1 MLLGEL
7 LALGALLGF
16 SGNVLLVNSSSRRL
30 KQEIG
35 FLLALGTN
43 VLFAG
48 LLVIVQYVVLGQ
60 PFRPEWPAIGWFVL
74 GGLLTSYLGRW
85 CFFLSV
91 RNIGPTRASSLQIT
105 NPVFAAAA
113 AWIFLGEALP
123 PLAIVFVLV
132 VVGGLW
138 LTTRGR
144 SPAPEPVPVAV
155 GGTDEPARAAAVPG
169 RTPPRRSLTASQIG
183 LALLGA
189 VAYGVG
195 NVVRSAGVR
204 EWKAPVFGSLV
215 GATAGLV
222 LFVVIHTD
230 LRSLAAEV
238 RRGDRLGIWLWVLS
252 GVLTIVAQMSVIG
265 ATLYIP
271 VAVAVVISAAIPVV
285 IVPVSVLFLRR
296 TESVTVGTAMGA
308 LLVLTGVT
316 GLILT

>member
-1 MLLGEL
+1 
-7 LALGALLGF
+7 
-16 SGNVLLVNSSSRRL
+16 
-30 KQEIG
+30 
-35 FLLALGTN
+35 
-43 VLFAG
+43 
-48 LLVIVQYVVLGQ
+48 VVLGQ

-132 VVGGLW
+132 VVAGLW

-155 GGTDEPARAAAVPG
+155 GGTVEPARSAAVPG
-169 RTPPRRSLTASQIG
+169 RTPPQGSLTPPQIG

-195 NVVRSAGVR
+195 NVVRGAGVR
-204 EWKAPVFGSLV
+204 DWEAPIFGSLI
-215 GATAGLV
+215 GAAAGLV
-222 LFVVIHTD
+222 LFAVIHTD

-238 RRGDRLGIWLWVLS
+238 RFGDRLGIWLWVLS
-252 GVLTIVAQMSVIG
+252 GVITIVAQMSVIG

-271 VAVAVVISAAIPVV
+271 VAVAVVISASIPVV
-285 IVPVSVLFLRR
+285 ILPVSVFFLRR
-296 TESVTVGTAMGA
+296 TETVTVGTAAGA
-308 LLVLTGVT
+308 LLVLAGVT
-316 GLILT
+316 GLIVT

>member
-7 LALGALLGF
+7 LALAALLCF
-16 SGNVLLVNSSSRRL
+16 SANVLLVNISSRRL
-30 KQEIG
+30 KQEVG

-48 LLVIVQYVVLGQ
+48 LLVIGQYVVLGQ
-60 PFRPEWPAIGWFVL
+60 PFRPEWRAIGWFAL

-105 NPVFAAAA
+105 NPMFAAAT

-123 PLAIVFVLV
+123 PLAILFVLA

-138 LTTRGR
+138 LTSRVR
-144 SPAPEPVPVAV
+144 APRRVPVAA
-155 GGTDEPARAAAVPG
+155 GGLDDLVAAVPAPG
-169 RTPPRRSLTASQIG
+169 PRRSLTTGQIG

-189 VAYGVG
+189 VAYGLG
-195 NVVRSAGVR
+195 NTVRSAGVR
-204 EWKAPVFGSLV
+204 DWEAPIFGSMI
-215 GATAGLV
+215 GAAAGLV
-222 LFVVIHTD
+222 LFTVIHTD

-238 RRGDRLGIWLWVLS
+238 RRGDRVGVWLWVLS
-252 GVLTIVAQMSVIG
+252 GVITIVAQMSVIA
-265 ATLYIP
+265 ATIYIP
-271 VAVAVVISAAIPVV
+271 VAMAVVISAAIPVV
-285 IVPVSVLFLRR
+285 ILPVSVFFLRR
-296 TESVTVGTAMGA
+296 TESVTISTAVGA
-308 LLVLTGVT
+308 LLVLAGVT

>member
-7 LALGALLGF
+7 LALGALLCF
-16 SGNVLLVNSSSRRL
+16 SGNVLLVNISSRRL
-30 KQEIG
+30 KQEVG

-48 LLVIVQYVVLGQ
+48 LLVVGQYVLLGQ
-60 PFRPEWPAIGWFVL
+60 PFRPQWPAIGWFVL

-113 AWIFLGEALP
+113 AWLFLGEALP
-123 PLAIVFVLV
+123 PVAILFVLA

-138 LTTRGR
+138 LTTRVR
-144 SPAPEPVPVAV
+144 AVAPEPVPVVVAGTGEQV
-155 GGTDEPARAAAVPG
+155 GAGAARPSS
-169 RTPPRRSLTASQIG
+169 RRSLSVGQVG

-189 VAYGVG
+189 VAYGLG
-195 NVVRSAGVR
+195 NVARSAGVR
-204 EWKAPVFGSLV
+204 DWGAPVFGSLV
-215 GATAGLV
+215 GAAAGLV
-222 LFVVIHTD
+222 LFAVIHTD

-238 RRGDRLGIWLWVLS
+238 RRGDRLGIGLWVLS
-252 GVLTIVAQMSVIG
+252 GVITIVAQMSLIG

-285 IVPVSVLFLRR
+285 ILPVSVLCLRR
-296 TESVTVGTAMGA
+296 TESVTVSTAAGA
-308 LLVLTGVT
+308 LLVLAGVT